1 MVFLCMTLYV
11 QSSRFMITPLFTR
24 TLSTLP
30 QRISIYLYLVIDD
43 KIIAITECCHC
54 APDLDAHVLGSTYE

>member
-1 MVFLCMTLYV
+1 MYDIVCTKLKV
-11 QSSRFMITPLFTR
+11 HDHSIVHPHPLHTSA
-24 TLSTLP
+24 TN
-30 QRISIYLYLVIDD
+30 LYLVIDD